1 MNYPMN
7 FKNKSSYTIKIDTLG
22 TTGITLGVVQ
32 AGNIKTHHTRA
43 AYTYNNVSGAVSQC
57 K

>member
-7 FKNKSSYTIKIDTLG
+7 FKNKSSYTIKINVLG
-22 TTGITLGVVQ
+22 TSGITLGVVQ
-32 AGNIKTHHTRA
+32 AGNTKTHHTRA